1 METLQATP
9 IPFPGAH
16 YFRAIDLP
24 VDGGRGADQLSSAMR
39 ALLCF
44 QAAVPSVL
52 CASKANTGTGF
63 GLLGRCRSLS
73 FPRSTGPFIPAPLC
87 SFSGKPPTPPTS
99 PTPPSEDSGSHQDEQ
114 GRDPV
119 DEQLQDLEISIK
131 EYNALLA
138 LVQKHLDQ
146 LHDLEISIKEHNA
159 LLVLAQKH
167 LDQKDYEKAEAIRGR
182 IQNREEHG
190 KMNSKPLLLEAVINF
205 TLAVE
210 KLREGEN
217 KKSGELKTLIESGKN
232 LWGAYKKWNED
243 VGLQAP
249 EVEE

>member
-146 LHDLEISIKEHNA
+146 
-159 LLVLAQKH
+159 
-167 LDQKDYEKAEAIRGR
+167 KDYEKAEAIRGR